1 MFTFTLKSNI
11 CDELTMYTFVLA
23 RPLFTCVFFVYLDM
37 TALCCALLLEVRVM
51 VLNATFNNIAIISW
65 RSGLL
70 MEETGGFFHTLF
82 VFVCA

>member
-37 TALCCALLLEVRVM
+37 AALCCALCV
-51 VLNATFNNIAIISW
+51 VLFCLKEYFMN
-65 RSGLL
+65 
-70 MEETGGFFHTLF
+70 FFIQAAKYYKLPK
-82 VFVCA
+82 